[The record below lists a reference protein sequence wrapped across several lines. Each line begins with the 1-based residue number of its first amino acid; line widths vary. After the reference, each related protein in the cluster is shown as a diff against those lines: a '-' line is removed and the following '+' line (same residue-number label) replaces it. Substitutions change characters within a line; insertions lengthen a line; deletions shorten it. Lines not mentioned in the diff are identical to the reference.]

1 MCWRRLVSPPSG
13 STKAKELLLTP
24 LGHGS
29 FGIIRKVRRKADGMV
44 LCRKEISYLKMSQKE
59 REQLHAEF
67 QILSTLRHINIV
79 GYYHREHLKATQDLH
94 LYMEYCGNGDLGRV
108 IRDLANRNQYAEES
122 FVWSIFAQLVTAL
135 YRCHYGVDPPE
146 VGKNVLGLGMTAKP
160 KVPTGGV
167 TILHRDLKPE
177 NVFLGEDNSVKLGDF
192 GLAKMIQ
199 SHDFASTYVGTPFYM
214 SPEICAAEKYTLKS
228 DIWSLGCIIY
238 ELCAR
243 EPPFNAKSH
252 YQLVQK
258 IKEGKLAPLP
268 VVYSPELCAVVRD
281 CLKVNPDRRPDTAQ
295 LLNLPVVRLMRKEKE
310 VVELSKMIKSKEE
323 QLNKRARELE
333 RKAEADKAMLRQE
346 IDASLRREWEVKARL
361 EIDRLVNAELDQL
374 QSKFEE
380 EVRARVDKDLT
391 EALRN
396 AQAQASASRP
406 TSALDNNDLMLQM
419 PPPHLPPPMSSTSSS
434 GHHHHHELSSSIC
447 KSDYKSDY
455 LHSSMGDGEFP
466 STTDITELSIDE
478 SLLERTSEVSSNN
491 NSSSTEKVVVAS
503 ATAAFMKKQGG
514 GGGGPAPQARTPFG
528 RAQTMFVGPA
538 GTPMDVEMAS
548 PSPMAIASL
557 SLSPRR
563 NAATKVPTANT
574 GAIFTANA
582 PTNDDPRWNGPRE
595 SASAVNSDWDSDDD
609 VAIPS
614 PTRMIK
620 SRKNP
625 FQSGKQQKQPGSAQ
639 QKDASSS
646 LQPGNQHQ
654 QRPGIASQKSAP
666 LFTAR
671 GGGIAP
677 RSKMGNDLV
686 GGAKT
691 TSAVTDSKRA
701 QSPSRRLSKIPSAA
715 NMGGAGE
722 HSTEGARAL
731 TRKGSFNWKDAGDV
745 PESQQSSQTSS
756 QQQHQQSSQQPQQSS
771 GLISKQKPGIRGRTL
786 VELQQARAGGRPLS
800 AVMDGGN
807 PNVSPKRPFREHAM
821 AANRGGGGNNGHH
834 SHMEPAAVW
843 DPEQDDMP
851 SPFLVRRKVMIGG
864 PSAAKA

>member
-1 MCWRRLVSPPSG
+1 MAES
-13 STKAKELLLTP
+13 ELKYDVLEKI
-24 LGHGS
+24 GHGS

-67 QILSTLRHINIV
+67 QILSTLRHANIV

-108 IRDLANRNQYAEES
+108 IRDLAHRNQYAEES

-135 YRCHYGVDPPE
+135 YRCHYGVDPPD
-146 VGKNVLGLGMTAKP
+146 VGKNVLGLGVAAKP

-310 VVELSKMIKSKEE
+310 VVELSKTIKSKEE

-333 RKAEADKAMLRQE
+333 RKAESDKALLRQE

-380 EVRARVDKDLT
+380 EVRARVEKDLA

-396 AQAQASASRP
+396 AAAAAPTTTTTSSSTSRP
-406 TSALDNNDLMLQM
+406 ASALDDPLLLQM
-419 PPPHLPPPMSSTSSS
+419 PPPHLPPPMSLASSA
-434 GHHHHHELSSSIC
+434 GHELSSSIC

-455 LHSSMGDGEFP
+455 LYSSMGDGEFP
-466 STTDITELSIDE
+466 STTDITELSVDE
-478 SLLERTSEVSSNN
+478 SLLQPTSAESAAACASSNGN
-491 NSSSTEKVVVAS
+491 NNNGVVVAS
-503 ATAAFMKKQGG
+503 ATAAFMKKQAA
-514 GGGGPAPQARTPFG
+514 PAPQARTPFG
-528 RAQTMFVGPA
+528 RAQTMFAGPA

-563 NAATKVPTANT
+563 NAATKVPTTNN
-574 GAIFTANA
+574 GSIFTAA
-582 PTNDDPRWNGPRE
+582 PDDLRWNGPRE
-595 SASAVNSDWDSDDD
+595 SSGGVPSDWDSDDD

-625 FQSGKQQKQPGSAQ
+625 FSSKQKLQQQQQQQQQQQHGQQPQG
-639 QKDASSS
+639 
-646 LQPGNQHQ
+646 QPVQ

-666 LFTAR
+666 LFSRA
-671 GGGIAP
+671 A
-677 RSKMGNDLV
+677 RSKV
-686 GGAKT
+686 GLEATGAKT
-691 TSAVTDSKRA
+691 TSAVDGNLRSALSGGALRERA

-715 NMGGAGE
+715 NMGAE
-722 HSTEGARAL
+722 HTAESGGRAL
-731 TRKGSFNWKDAGDV
+731 ARKGSFNWKDAGDV
-745 PESQQSSQTSS
+745 QPE
-756 QQQHQQSSQQPQQSS
+756 QQQASGSQPEQQQQQSSQQPTAV
-771 GLISKQKPGIRGRTL
+771 GLVSKQKPGIRGRTL

-800 AVMDGGN
+800 AVVDG
-807 PNVSPKRPFREHAM
+807 NVNSNVNASPKRPFREHAM
-821 AANRGGGGNNGHH
+821 AANRGHL
-834 SHMEPAAVW
+834 EPAAVW

-851 SPFLVRRKVMIGG
+851 SPFLVRRKVIIGG
-864 PSAAKA
+864 PAAGAKA